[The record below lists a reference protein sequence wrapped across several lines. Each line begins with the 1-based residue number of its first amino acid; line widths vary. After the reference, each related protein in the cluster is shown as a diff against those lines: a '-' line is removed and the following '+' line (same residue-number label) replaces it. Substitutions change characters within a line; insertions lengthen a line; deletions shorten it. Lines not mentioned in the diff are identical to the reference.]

1 MAIVK
6 DILAGK
12 YTQVWYV
19 TPSSSTR
26 DALRLLAEK
35 NIGAVLVMDAGNIAG
50 IFSER
55 DFARKAAQGSIT
67 LDTPVCELMVQ
78 DVYFATPDQSIESCM
93 KVMSA
98 KHFRHLPVLD
108 QGKLVGVIS
117 VGDVIKQLLLEKDVA
132 IKNLEEFIW
141 DQLIQP

>member
-1 MAIVK
+1 MATVK

-67 LDTPVCELMVQ
+67 LDTPVCELMVP

-117 VGDVIKQLLLEKDVA
+117 VGDVIKQLLLEREIA